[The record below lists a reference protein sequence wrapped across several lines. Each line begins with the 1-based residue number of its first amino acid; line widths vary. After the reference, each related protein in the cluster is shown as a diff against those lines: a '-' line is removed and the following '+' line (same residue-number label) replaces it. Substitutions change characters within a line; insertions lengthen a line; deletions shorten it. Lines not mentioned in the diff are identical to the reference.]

1 MSGENVGDGGT
12 ALRKMLASL
21 DVQRKAMELEA
32 DAIISELTSSPSEGV
47 EPIGLDTPLVD
58 KEGYPRADI
67 DVYRA
72 RAQRNRFR
80 VLKTDHKE
88 IEGKIEGFLLQFASF
103 KDPSRKKAESEEKAR
118 RLAPKPQPKYD
129 AATGKWVVKNWD
141 GSVSGVAGGDRL
153 RFENL
158 SQNREI
164 SDGTDTNSSTPVSP
178 ARNSSSS
185 SSLPTAS
192 GDESRITVSSPPC
205 PFAKVD
211 GIVKESPAEEA
222 GLQVGDLVTQF
233 GSLHV
238 KNHEQL
244 RALAKFVPEVA
255 GEGGTIQL
263 VMLRQLGDSERQ
275 NTDYDDETKWEKL
288 KLSLRPRPFSGRGL
302 LGCHIIPFE

>member
-1 MSGENVGDGGT
+1 MSGENVGDGEA

-32 DAIISELTSSPSEGV
+32 DAIFLELTSPPSEGV
-47 EPIGLDTPLVD
+47 EPMGIDTPLVD

-72 RAQRNRFR
+72 RTQRNRFR

-88 IEGKIEGFLLQFASF
+88 IEGKIEGFLLQLASF

-141 GSVSGVAGGDRL
+141 GSVAGVAGGDRL

-158 SQNREI
+158 SPNREI
-164 SDGTDTNSSTPVSP
+164 PDGTDTNTSTPISP
-178 ARNSSSS
+178 ARNSSR

-192 GDESRITVSSPPC
+192 GDESRLTVSSPPC

-211 GIVKESPAEEA
+211 GIAKESPAEEA

-233 GSLHV
+233 GSLHA
-238 KNHEQL
+238 KNHERL

-263 VMLRQLGDSERQ
+263 VVLRQLGDSERQ

-302 LGCHIIPFE
+302 LGCHILPFE